1 MVPSNGR
8 FSAPAINTRYKW
20 QKRMS
25 QNFLF
30 VRKVAGMAGAEG
42 RNSNILTQ
50 YLSCLAW
57 DRAEILENRLK
68 FVKDP
73 SRPMKE
79 SQQGP

>member
-1 MVPSNGR
+1 MAKTVVSI
-8 FSAPAINTRYKW
+8 F
-20 QKRMS
+20 
-25 QNFLF
+25 F
-30 VRKVAGMAGAEG
+30 VRKGASRAWASRAWAKG
-42 RNSNILTQ
+42 QNSNILTQ